1 MPCPICDQKPMNC
14 DCTPRE
20 RAMWLELQEREDM
33 PEVALTVAEIE
44 AVRWAVSAARNVEH
58 PAEDVLRGLLGR
70 CTTGSE

>member
-20 RAMWLELQEREDM
+20 RAMWRELQEREDM
-33 PEVALTVAEIE
+33 PEVALTVSEIE

-70 CTTGSE
+70 CAVGSE